1 MEPYLYLLR
10 RSYPFQDFVYN
21 FLDPNL
27 KLQPGQEIKS
37 ADSMSPLFAHTNLVM
52 LGRLNLKCFEVFWSD
67 VIKYS

>member
-21 FLDPNL
+21 FLAPNL

-37 ADSMSPLFAHTNLVM
+37 ADSIVTPICSHKPSYAWEI
-52 LGRLNLKCFEVFWSD
+52 KFEVF
-67 VIKYS
+67 